1 MMIHV
6 CMVTRNK
13 AITVTGLHML
23 LQLTGRCYQKQ
34 DHQININFVE
44 DTKSLQRLIR
54 QGERV
59 LWVNYGCCLDNGSF
73 EQIFETVPGRDV
85 LVFPTVKEGID
96 WNQFRKAVKNDSE
109 EPMHQMGLHFDT
121 DIGSKVSD
129 GVWTVTKSAPQVFV
143 LDGKAVC
150 KKMKTTKGEGLKLP
164 RDIDQIFERMI
175 DSGVKI
181 HAWTKANVLVHYTHE
196 CLGNIL
202 EATGVSC
209 QRAS

>member
-1 MMIHV
+1 
-6 CMVTRNK
+6 MVTRNK

-73 EQIFETVPGRDV
+73 EMIFDSAPGREV
-85 LVFPTVKEGID
+85 LVFPVVTEGID
-96 WNQFRKAVKNDSE
+96 WNQFRKAVKADSK
-109 EPMHQMGLHFDT
+109 EPIHQLGLHFDT
-121 DIGSKVSD
+121 ELGTKVSD
-129 GVWTVTKSAPQVFV
+129 GIWTVTKSAPQVFV
-143 LDGKAVC
+143 IDGKAVC
-150 KKMKTTKGEGLKLP
+150 KKMKTKDGLKLP
-164 RDIDQIFERMI
+164 RDVDQIFERMMAA
-175 DSGVKI
+175 GVKVQ
-181 HAWTKANVLVHYTHE
+181 AWTKANVLVHYTHE

-209 QRAS
+209 KQGD